1 MNGGN
6 MESAELRQILNDVK
20 NNIARLVKGHDNVIT
35 KTVCAFFSGGH
46 LLLEDVPGTGK
57 TTLAKALAKSLGMK
71 FNRIQFTPD
80 LMPADITGVSIFNP
94 KTSAFEFKKGPV
106 FANIIL
112 ADEINRASPRT
123 QSALLEA
130 MGEGQVSTDAGQ
142 FVLEKPFFVIAT
154 QNNIESKGTYA
165 LPESQ
170 MDRFAMKLSLGYVS
184 AEAEMEILNGR
195 GFSDELE
202 NLGPAVSFEK
212 ACEAIRAVE
221 TIKVSDELKYF
232 IIKLVDSTRSAPNV
246 KLGASPRAA
255 LALMKAAQAAA
266 AFDGRAFVI
275 PDDIVSNAV
284 NVMAHRI
291 ILDNPSFVSG
301 TSKESVIASILDNTK
316 VPL

>member
-1 MNGGN
+1 
-6 MESAELRQILNDVK
+6 MEIRELQQILNDVK
-20 NNIARLVKGHDNVIT
+20 SNVAKLVKGHDSVIV

-71 FNRIQFTPD
+71 FSRIQFTPD
-80 LMPADITGVSIFNP
+80 LMPSDITGVSIFNP
-94 KTSAFEFKKGPV
+94 KTSSFEFKKGPV
-106 FANIIL
+106 FANIVL

-142 FVLEKPFFVIAT
+142 FVLDKPFFVIAT
-154 QNNIESKGTYA
+154 QNNIESKGTYS

-195 GFSDELE
+195 GFVNALDELK
-202 NLGPAVSFEK
+202 PAVSFEK
-212 ACEAIRAVE
+212 ACEALRAVE
-221 TIKVSDELKYF
+221 EIKVSDELKYF
-232 IIKLVDSTRSAPNV
+232 MIKLVDSTRNAPNV

-255 LALMKAAQAAA
+255 LSLMKASQATA
-266 AFDGRAFVI
+266 AFDGRDFVI
-275 PDDIVSNAV
+275 PDDILTNAV
-284 NVMAHRI
+284 PTLAHRL
-291 ILDNPSFVSG
+291 ILDNSSFVSG
-301 TSKESVIASILDNTK
+301 VSKEKVVAAVLENIK
-316 VPL
+316 VPV